1 MYVTFHG
8 NTCIRLQEKTQSR
21 DLTVVVDPYTPK
33 GVTVPGIGAG
43 NVVMATRGDKD
54 LKGVSGD
61 PFEITGPGE
70 YEIKGVMIHG
80 TPFGDATV
88 YRFDVGNVR
97 FVHVGL
103 FKGNVPD
110 GLIESFGDVDV
121 LFVPVGGEDTLKPHQ
136 AVNLVQ
142 TIQPRVVIP
151 MAYKVKG
158 LDNTHGTL
166 DAFLKEIG
174 AQDAQKTDKF
184 KAVRKN
190 LPDDEMAVVILK
202 TPQ

>member
-54 LKGVSGD
+54 LKGVSGE

-80 TPFGDATV
+80 TPLADATV

-103 FKGNVPD
+103 FKGD
-110 GLIESFGDVDV
+110 
-121 LFVPVGGEDTLKPHQ
+121 
-136 AVNLVQ
+136 
-142 TIQPRVVIP
+142 
-151 MAYKVKG
+151 
-158 LDNTHGTL
+158 
-166 DAFLKEIG
+166 
-174 AQDAQKTDKF
+174 
-184 KAVRKN
+184 
-190 LPDDEMAVVILK
+190 
-202 TPQ
+202 